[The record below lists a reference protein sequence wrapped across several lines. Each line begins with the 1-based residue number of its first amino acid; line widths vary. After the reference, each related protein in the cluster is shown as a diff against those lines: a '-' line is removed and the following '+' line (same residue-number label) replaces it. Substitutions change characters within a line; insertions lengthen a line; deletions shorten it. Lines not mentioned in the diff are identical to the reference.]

1 MPVPDSSGSDASTPA
16 IHEPDGQVASP
27 RPAATDAPP
36 STYTGGGLWGWLRA
50 QQQRTAD
57 LRKRLA
63 SLGLAAALSYGI
75 FDAMTYTIAFSLAFL
90 GYEARTGLNP
100 TQNVADIVKICILM
114 WAGNNV
120 TRPFRLA
127 GAAALAPFM
136 DRLMERLQGRLG
148 LKSKAGAFAILVTLI
163 AGLAFSI
170 QGGLFLSRW
179 VRG

>member
-63 SLGLAAALSYGI
+63 SLGLAAALSYGELGRRGGARFSCCRGCHSSEASLPVPPAGI

-114 WAGNNV
+114 
-120 TRPFRLA
+120 
-127 GAAALAPFM
+127 
-136 DRLMERLQGRLG
+136 
-148 LKSKAGAFAILVTLI
+148 
-163 AGLAFSI
+163 
-170 QGGLFLSRW
+170 
-179 VRG
+179 